1 MRSEAPL
8 RETIQRFQDCFWDR
22 KTSRRPVVGIFVESV
37 MPEIDLSDSTL
48 RLEEIEA
55 VAGTGETFL
64 DRDPMLE
71 YFRKELWVP
80 TLLDRWY
87 YQG

>member
-1 MRSEAPL
+1 
-8 RETIQRFQDCFWDR
+8 
-22 KTSRRPVVGIFVESV
+22 VGIFVESV
-37 MPEIDLSDSTL
+37 IPEIELSDSTL

-71 YFRKELWVP
+71 YFRKELSVP
-80 TLLDRWY
+80 TLLDR
-87 YQG
+87 